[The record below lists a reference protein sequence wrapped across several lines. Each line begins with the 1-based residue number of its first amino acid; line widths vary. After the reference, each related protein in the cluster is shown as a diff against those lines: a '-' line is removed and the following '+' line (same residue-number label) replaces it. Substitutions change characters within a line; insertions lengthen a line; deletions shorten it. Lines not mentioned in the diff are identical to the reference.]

1 MKSIKKFEL
10 KDGTYIR
17 YKEEGSGEPLILLHT
32 IRNRLEYSDHLLPYL
47 TKKFKVYVID
57 LPGHGDSPI
66 NKKTNY
72 DQNFLT
78 DSIVLF
84 IEDLNLKNLTI
95 AGESI
100 GAVLS
105 ATIAKKIPDR
115 VKKIFCFNP
124 YDYDKR
130 FAQGVMRGNFM
141 ATFLLFHVSLPL
153 GLGVFF
159 AALESFPTLWIIFR
173 GGVHKKSTITSEYI
187 KLLCTSTK
195 KPGFIY
201 HERNVFQNHK
211 SWLNDGSLYQ
221 GLKTPVNLIYGES
234 DWSKQDEKLNTMNAL
249 NLNSFHTV
257 DSTGHFSFLESPK
270 QVSDI
275 ILKY

>member
-1 MKSIKKFEL
+1 MKLIKQFKL
-10 KDGTYIR
+10 NDGTYIR
-17 YKEEGSGEPLILLHT
+17 FTEQGTGQPLLLLHT
-32 IRNRLEYSDHLLPYL
+32 IRNRLEYSDALLPYL

-57 LPGHGDSPI
+57 IPGHGDSPI

-72 DQNFLT
+72 DQVFLT
-78 DSIVLF
+78 DSVVSF
-84 IEDLNLKNLTI
+84 IEYLNLNNLTI

-100 GAVLS
+100 GAVLA
-105 ATIAKKIPDR
+105 ATIAKKIPR
-115 VKKIFCFNP
+115 RIKKIFCFNA

-141 ATFLLFHVSLPL
+141 ASFLLFHVSLPF

-159 AALESFPTLWIIFR
+159 AKLESFPTLWMIFR
-173 GGVHKKSTITSEYI
+173 GGVHKKPTITREYI

-211 SWLNDGSLYQ
+211 SWLNDGSLYK

-234 DWSKQDEKLNTMNAL
+234 DWSKQDEQLKTMKAL
-249 NLNSFHTV
+249 GLNSFHTIKE
-257 DSTGHFSFLESPK
+257 TGHFSFLESPK
-270 QVSDI
+270 EVSEI
-275 ILKY
+275 IIG

>member
-1 MKSIKKFEL
+1 MKLIKQFKL
-10 KDGTYIR
+10 SDGTYIR
-17 YKEEGSGEPLILLHT
+17 FTEQGTGQPLLLLHT
-32 IRNRLEYSDHLLPYL
+32 IRNRLEYSDALLPYL

-57 LPGHGDSPI
+57 IPGHGDSPI
-66 NKKTNY
+66 NKRTNY
-72 DQNFLT
+72 DQVFLT
-78 DSIVLF
+78 DSIVSF
-84 IEDLNLKNLTI
+84 IEYLNLNNLTI

-100 GAVLS
+100 GAVLA
-105 ATIAKKIPDR
+105 ATIAKKIPR
-115 VKKIFCFNP
+115 RIKKIFCFNA

-141 ATFLLFHVSLPL
+141 ASFLLFHVSLPF

-159 AALESFPTLWIIFR
+159 AKLESFPTLWMIFR
-173 GGVHKKSTITSEYI
+173 GGVHKKSAITSEYI

-211 SWLNDGSLYQ
+211 SWLNDESLYQ

-234 DWSKQDEKLNTMNAL
+234 DWSKQDEKLNTMKAL
-249 NLNSFHTV
+249 GLKTFHTMKE
-257 DSTGHFSFLESPK
+257 TGHFSFLESPK
-270 QVSDI
+270 EVSEI
-275 ILKY
+275 ILN